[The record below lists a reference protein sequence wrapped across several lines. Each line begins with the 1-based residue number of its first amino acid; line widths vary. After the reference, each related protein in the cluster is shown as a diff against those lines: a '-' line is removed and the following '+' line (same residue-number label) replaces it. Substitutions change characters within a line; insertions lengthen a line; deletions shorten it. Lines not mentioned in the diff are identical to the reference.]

1 MTISK
6 KNRSN
11 AFTEERLIK
20 KEFDFQGTYMAVKSI
35 DNGIMSYPESITEHT
50 VSALAYVIESKRFES
65 QKQSFFLYREACE
78 ALVHILEI
86 TGKDHHPACMV
97 IPLMEKVLGQSTNNR
112 HRAVAEVLGAL
123 PLEIQGPSHD
133 MDSSWAEI
141 DFHELTSKLGIT
153 DLTKM
158 YWQGR
163 SLLGESILETSSE
176 TSSETTGVIKFVRK
190 DEDPF
195 DIIIEPM
202 WMSFLKSEFL
212 SYDVKFDI
220 PEPFKKNEKYLLKIQ
235 NIPHKILAENSLH
248 PEYFAIAYTATK
260 EYFNYPNGKTFQ
272 KKAINAEKLKEIFM
286 NNAWLLG
293 RLSSMGIVHTALIP
307 LFHNRVQQNR
317 RDDGGIY
324 QWERGGRLDQWL
336 ESCRYPNFAVS
347 GLRDFEHLKSLET
360 SKKLHHYIG
369 SHLLSLILVL
379 GSCFRNINP
388 DAKGFDTKGKPVDTR
403 DLFDRDLFDEI
414 VNIIINNYYQGFT
427 DRCLKNR
434 YFSFPVDLIN
444 SLIDEMGVDHHM
456 EEILRIDDQNRMD
469 MDEFTEF
476 LLARGMNTDEIAS
489 CEKGKKDIRILT
501 GPHLGGFSQR
511 ISVPELIDFIFSCAA
526 LCVSGRYI
534 MENRLK
540 QYKN

>member
-1 MTISK
+1 MTTSVKDRGIELIE
-6 KNRSN
+6 
-11 AFTEERLIK
+11 TRLING
-20 KEFDFQGTYMAVKSI
+20 EFDFQGTYMAVKSL
-35 DNGIMSYPESITEHT
+35 DHGIISCPESVTERT
-50 VSALAYVIESKRFES
+50 INALAYVIESKRFES

-78 ALVHILEI
+78 TLVHILEI
-86 TGKDHHPACMV
+86 TEKDHHPACMV
-97 IPLMEKVLGQSTNNR
+97 IPLMEKVLGQSSNNR
-112 HRAVAEVLGAL
+112 HRAVAQVLGSL

-133 MDSSWAEI
+133 IDSSYSEI
-141 DFHELTSKLGIT
+141 DFQELISKLGIT
-153 DLTKM
+153 DLNKI

-163 SLLGESILETSSE
+163 SLLGESFLMA
-176 TSSETTGVIKFVRK
+176 TGVIKFVRK

-195 DIIIEPM
+195 KIIIEPW
-202 WMSFLKSEFL
+202 WMDFLKTEFP

-220 PEPFKKNEKYLLKIQ
+220 PEPLKKNGKSLLKIK
-235 NIPHKILAENSLH
+235 NIPERISVKNNLH
-248 PEYFAIAYTATK
+248 PGYFAIAYTATK

-272 KKAINAEKLKEIFM
+272 KKTIKAQKLKEIFM

-360 SKKLHHYIG
+360 SKELHHYIG

-388 DAKGFDTKGKPVDTR
+388 DARGFDTKGNPVDTR

-414 VNIIINNYYQGFT
+414 VNIIINHYYQGFT
-427 DRCLKNR
+427 GRCLKNK

-444 SLIDEMGVDHHM
+444 TLIDEMGVDHHM
-456 EEILRIDDQNRMD
+456 EEILRIDDQNRMN
-469 MDEFTEF
+469 MDEFTKF
-476 LLARGMNTDEIAS
+476 LLTRGMNMDEIAS
-489 CEKGKKDIRILT
+489 CEKGRKDIRILT

-526 LCVSGRYI
+526 LCISGRYI

-540 QYKN
+540 QY